1 MPKGSLYAAHR
12 AAGAAS
18 GRYKASLYDI
28 ANVGYAMEADVGI
41 EQFRQSQNQ
50 ETFSTIGEALGL
62 AETIRGSFESKKK
75 HEELTSTLEPGA
87 EPEKPGQPEVPTI
100 EEKPSGTKKLAD
112 MPAGSK
118 ERIDEYKKRGWAM
131 DETTK
136 STKSY
141 AAGAP
146 GTGEIKKPIKQ
157 KVHIPTLD
165 EAEKALSGRKGKR
178 FQKEM
183 AKLFGDDFSNYG
195 FQ

>member
-41 EQFRQSQNQ
+41 EQFKQSQTQ
-50 ETFSTIGEALGL
+50 ETFATIGEALGL
-62 AETIRGSFESKKK
+62 AETIRGSYQSKKE
-75 HEELTSTLEPGA
+75 HEELTKDYDLQK
-87 EPEKPGQPEVPTI
+87 PETTDQPKVPTI
-100 EEKPSGTKKLAD
+100 EKPPSATKKLGD
-112 MPAGSK
+112 MPAGSQ

-157 KVHIPTLD
+157 EVHIPTVA
-165 EAEKALSGRKGKR
+165 EAEKALAGKPGRELKKL
-178 FQKEM
+178 QEQL
-183 AKLFGDDFSNYG
+183 AKMDLPVFD
-195 FQ
+195 

>member
-41 EQFRQSQNQ
+41 EQFKQSQTQ
-50 ETFSTIGEALGL
+50 ETFATIGEALGL
-62 AETIRGSFESKKK
+62 AETIRGTYQSKKE
-75 HEELTSTLEPGA
+75 HEELTKDYDLQK
-87 EPEKPGQPEVPTI
+87 PETTDQPKVPTI
-100 EEKPSGTKKLAD
+100 EKPPSVTKKLGD
-112 MPAGSK
+112 MPAGSQ

-157 KVHIPTLD
+157 EVHIPTVA
-165 EAEKALSGRKGKR
+165 EAEKALAGKPGRELKKLQER
-178 FQKEM
+178 L
-183 AKLFGDDFSNYG
+183 AKMNLPVFD
-195 FQ
+195 

>member
-1 MPKGSLYAAHR
+1 MPKGSLYSAHR

-41 EQFRQSQNQ
+41 EQFKQSQTQ
-50 ETFSTIGEALGL
+50 ETFATIGEALGL
-62 AETIRGSFESKKK
+62 AETIRGSYQSKKE
-75 HEELTSTLEPGA
+75 HEELTKDYDLQKPEPTD
-87 EPEKPGQPEVPTI
+87 QPKVPTI
-100 EEKPSGTKKLAD
+100 EKPPSVTKKLGD
-112 MPAGSK
+112 MPAGSQ

-136 STKSY
+136 STKRY

-157 KVHIPTLD
+157 EVHIPTLD
-165 EAEKALSGRKGKR
+165 KAQKALSGRKGKK

>member
-41 EQFRQSQNQ
+41 EQYRQKRTQ
-50 ETFSTIGEALGL
+50 ETFATIGEALGL
-62 AETIRGSFESKKK
+62 AETIRGSYQSKKE
-75 HEELTSTLEPGA
+75 HEELTKDYDLQK
-87 EPEKPGQPEVPTI
+87 PETTDQPKVPTI
-100 EEKPSGTKKLAD
+100 EKPPSATKKLGD
-112 MPAGSK
+112 MPAGSQ

-136 STKSY
+136 STKRY

-157 KVHIPTLD
+157 EVHIPTLD
-165 EAEKALSGRKGKR
+165 KAQKALSGRKGKK